1 MPARKKP
8 AAKKAATVP
17 IGDITLTA
25 SQARKIL
32 IKEFLE
38 PLIPGI
44 KNKDVPSVRL
54 MDKALDTYGFMCAAE
69 QPDATTIHKA
79 DLRMSCIALE
89 EAVAEYE
96 DVERRQVMQ
105 QKLEEIIDV
114 LKGVKK

>member
-8 AAKKAATVP
+8 AAKKAAAMP
-17 IGDITLTA
+17 IGDISITG

-38 PLIPGI
+38 PLTPGI
-44 KNKDVPSVRL
+44 KQKDVASVCL
-54 MDKALDTYGFMCAAE
+54 MDMALDTYGLMCVAE
-69 QPDATTIHKA
+69 QPGATTIHKA

-89 EAVAEYE
+89 DAVAMYN
-96 DVERRQVMQ
+96 DVEKREVMQ